1 MLFIENVFLAFKA
14 LWQNKMRSFLTTLG
28 IVIGVAAVIGVV
40 SIVQGLS
47 HFITAEIES
56 LGSNTII
63 VVPERPPGKEG
74 EELGR
79 IELTWED
86 GQALK
91 RLCSEVNDV
100 CPVLQNQ
107 ARIKHGEEHGTTTLA
122 GTTPTF
128 QDIRNFFVD
137 KGRFFSAIDERTR
150 SKVCVVGQ
158 EIIKK
163 YKIKGNPIGQH
174 LKIENEE
181 FQIIGIMEEKGEF
194 FGQSMDEFLLI
205 PFSTSE
211 ALFGERRAKYIE
223 LLVQAKST
231 ENIDKTTEQITEVL
245 RIRHSLKSHHPNDFR
260 VISQTQILESF
271 SKISGVVTY
280 VVGGIVSIAL
290 IVGGIGI
297 MNIMLVSVTER
308 TREIG
313 IRKAVGARRRNI
325 LVQFIIEAV
334 TLSLVGGVIGILLG
348 YIAGFFAAKLIPNFP
363 PAHVPLWAIAI
374 SFLFASAVG
383 LFFGIYP
390 AAKASRLD
398 PIESLRYE

>member
-1 MLFIENVFLAFKA
+1 
-14 LWQNKMRSFLTTLG
+14 MRSFLTTLG
-28 IVIGVAAVIGVV
+28 IVIGVAAVIAVV

-47 HFITAEIES
+47 HFITEEIQN

-63 VVPERPPGKEG
+63 VDPYRPPGKEG

-86 GQALK
+86 GQAIK

-100 CPVLQNQ
+100 SPILQSM
-107 ARIKHGEEHGTTTLA
+107 ARIKHGEEHGTTFVA

-137 KGRFFSAIDERTR
+137 KGRFFSAIDEKTR
-150 SKVCVVGQ
+150 SKVCVLGQ
-158 EIIKK
+158 EVIKK
-163 YKIKGNPIGQH
+163 YKIHGDPISQNV
-174 LKIENEE
+174 KIQNEE
-181 FQIIGIMEEKGEF
+181 FQIIGIMEKRGEI
-194 FGQSMDEFLLI
+194 FGLSMDEFVLI

-211 ALFGERRAKYIE
+211 ALFGERAAKNIQ
-223 LLVQAKST
+223 LLIQAST
-231 ENIDKTTEQITEVL
+231 AENIEFATEQITEVL
-245 RIRHSLKSHHPNDFR
+245 RIKHSLKSDQPNDFK
-260 VISQTQILESF
+260 VTTQTQILDVF
-271 SKISGVVTY
+271 SNISGVVTY
-280 VVGGIVSIAL
+280 VVGGVVGIAL

-313 IRKAVGARRRNI
+313 IRKAVGAKRRNI
-325 LVQFIIEAV
+325 LVQFIVEAIA
-334 TLSLVGGVIGILLG
+334 LSIVGGVIGILLG
-348 YIAGFFAAKLIPNFP
+348 YIIGYFTAKLIPGFP
-363 PAHVPLWAIAI
+363 PAHVPLWAIVI
-374 SFLFASAVG
+374 SFFFASGVG